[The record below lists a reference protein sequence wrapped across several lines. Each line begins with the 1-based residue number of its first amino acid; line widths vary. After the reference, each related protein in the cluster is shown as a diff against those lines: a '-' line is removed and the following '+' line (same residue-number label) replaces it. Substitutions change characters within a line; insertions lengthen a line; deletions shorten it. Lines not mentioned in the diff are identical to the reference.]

1 MKNDVSLQF
10 KTNHI
15 YNYMDNHTKKILED
29 DTNGLLTYEYIANNM
44 GSIDDEMPELVDNM
58 IMKDRT
64 GQFVVSTAR
73 YLNAID
79 REKYAQSID
88 LLVKAAIAKDR
99 DHVYLAYLASSLW
112 GADYKDHAAE
122 LIEKDDNFRR
132 IYKRLYPVGI

>member
-79 REKYAQSID
+79 REKYTQSID

-122 LIEKDDNFRR
+122 LSEKDDNFRR